1 MVTAGYSYVG
11 SIDEYNSDYCHFLYQ
26 KYTKLNLPEDSYRIF
41 SYCAESRSNALGA
54 IERNVGNFDEK
65 FLLRSRSLKY
75 DRQHYSHSRQFRS
88 TIVDEKPYWL
98 KVIEKAILPIIPQ
111 EGQK

>member
-26 KYTKLNLPEDSYRIF
+26 KDTKLNLPEDRYRIF

-54 IERNVGNFDEK
+54 IEIKVNGFDEK
-65 FLLRSRSLKY
+65 FILQALGY
-75 DRQHYSHSRQFRS
+75 DSQHYSHSRQFRS
-88 TIVDEKPYWL
+88 TIVDEFPYWD
-98 KVIEKAILPIIPQ
+98 KVRKEMSLPVVK
-111 EGQK
+111 QKNP